1 MSGSLTKVLLK
12 ASEVEQLRRFFS
24 SYSNPTRLAILEQL
38 RYGEKSVSEIAEAIR
53 DVSLTNL
60 SNHLKCMRGCGILK
74 VRREWRNLYYSVS
87 DERILAIFSIARDV
101 VRHIGNTM
109 ESCPVDGKKMCSTQ

>member
-1 MSGSLTKVLLK
+1 MSRSLTKALFE
-12 ASEVEQLRRFFS
+12 ASEAEQLRKFFS
-24 SYSNPTRLAILEQL
+24 SYSNPIRLAILEQL
-38 RYGEKSVSEIAEAIR
+38 RDGEKTVSEIAEAIR

-87 DERILAIFSIARDV
+87 DERILEIFSIAKDV
-101 VRHIGNTM
+101 VQHLSDAM
-109 ESCPVDGKKMCSTQ
+109 DSCPVDGKNKSST

>member
-1 MSGSLTKVLLK
+1 MSRSVVKALLK
-12 ASEVEQLRRFFS
+12 ASEAEQLWKFFS
-24 SYSNPTRLAILEQL
+24 SYSNPIRLAVLQQL
-38 RYGEKSVSEIAEAIR
+38 RDREKTVSEIAEAIQ

-87 DERILAIFSIARDV
+87 DERILEIFSIARDV
-101 VRHIGNTM
+101 VRNISDAM
-109 ESCPVDGKKMCSTQ
+109 ESCPVDGKKNMSST